1 MATLTKEQEA
11 EILAQV
17 KKELAS
23 DGFMGY
29 TRFNQIVPSNVS
41 DWFFGK
47 LAEFADTFDNGIA
60 GGNFRN
66 SEKIFT

>member
-1 MATLTKEQEA
+1 MATLTRKQES

-41 DWFFGK
+41 EWFYGR
-47 LAEFADTFDNGIA
+47 LAEFADTFDAGIA
-60 GGNFRN
+60 GENFRN
-66 SEKIFT
+66 PEKIFT